1 MTVKVRL
8 ESTPPGARI
17 VRGSDGVLLGT
28 TPETID
34 MKMASLPIALRFE
47 KDGFVATTREATL
60 TSDTNLQVVLEA
72 APDRPTPAPRKRGSS
87 RARAGSDDTPAVDE
101 PAKL

>member
-17 VRGSDGVLLGT
+17 VRASDGVLLGT

-34 MKMASLPIALRFE
+34 MTMASLPIALRFE

-72 APDRPTPAPRKRGSS
+72 APEKPTPAPRKRSS